1 MRDDVFFFPH
11 GAISRPIESPKS
23 VEGWH
28 SVTVFYVYLLVASTF
43 LVKEGYNSNQLDGA
57 LVMGRQ
63 HILSETSLW
72 IGLWIIMIKFKRCQ
86 LLIRD
91 PAAKCSAKKSRPFMV
106 AWAKTWWIFLTS
118 FFFSMHWFPK
128 VQVYSGFPK
137 PQFHYVL
144 HIISNVKQPVGCFL
158 IQSQIIFLGED

>member
-1 MRDDVFFFPH
+1 MTKTFDRSH
-11 GAISRPIESPKS
+11 
-23 VEGWH
+23 EGWCIFLSSRSH
-28 SVTVFYVYLLVASTF
+28 FKANWISKISLMDDIQSLYFMFHFLVASTF

-91 PAAKCSAKKSRPFMV
+91 PAAKCSAKKAALLWLLEPKHGGSFWRH
-106 AWAKTWWIFLTS
+106 
-118 FFFSMHWFPK
+118 FFFHALISQGTGLLRFPK
-128 VQVYSGFPK
+128 ASIP
-137 PQFHYVL
+137 L
-144 HIISNVKQPVGCFL
+144 CFTHHF
-158 IQSQIIFLGED
+158 QR